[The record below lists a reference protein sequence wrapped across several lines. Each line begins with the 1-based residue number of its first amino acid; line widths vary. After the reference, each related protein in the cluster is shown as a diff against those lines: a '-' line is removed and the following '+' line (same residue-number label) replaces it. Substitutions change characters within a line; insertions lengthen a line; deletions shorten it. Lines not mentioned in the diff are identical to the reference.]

1 MSSAARTVNRVE
13 RRLTVPVIIAIVVTV
28 IAWASAFVVIRGTYE
43 HISGGALA
51 LGRLAVGAVF
61 LTIPLL
67 VARKWVRP
75 NGREWLLI
83 LGFGI
88 VWFGI
93 YNVALNIAESTVDAG
108 TTSMI
113 VNIGPILIALGSGLF
128 LREKVSGWVFFG
140 ALVAFSGVV
149 LIAVDSGALAL
160 TDPGV
165 LWCLLAAFAY
175 AGGVLFQK
183 IVLRRIPAAQVTWL
197 GCVIGLVACLPFAP
211 QLVTEVSTAPLPAIL
226 GVVYLGVVPT
236 ALAFST
242 WAYALQRMPA
252 SQLGV
257 STYVVPPL
265 VVLMALVFFQE
276 VPTWLA
282 ILGGVICLVGV
293 AVARRR
299 PRAPLAGAPGLVE
312 QDAVPAPRK
321 SLAE

>member
-1 MSSAARTVNRVE
+1 ME
-13 RRLTVPVIIAIVVTV
+13 RRLSGPVILAIVVTV
-28 IAWASAFVVIRGTYE
+28 VAWASAFVVIRGAAE

-51 LGRLAVGAVF
+51 LGRLAVGAIC
-61 LTIPLL
+61 LTVPLL
-67 VARKWVRP
+67 LARKWVRP
-75 NGREWLLI
+75 NVREWLLI
-83 LGFGI
+83 LGFGV

-93 YNVALNIAESTVDAG
+93 YNVVLNIAEETVDAG

-128 LREKVSGWVFFG
+128 LKEKVTGWVFFG
-140 ALVAFSGVV
+140 AVVAFAGVV
-149 LIAVDSGALAL
+149 LIAVGSGAITLG
-160 TDPGV
+160 DPGV
-165 LWCLLAAFAY
+165 IWCLVAALAY

-183 IVLRRIPAAQVTWL
+183 VVLRRIPAAQVTWL
-197 GCVIGLVACLPFAP
+197 GCTIGLVACLPFTP
-211 QLVTEVSTAPLPAIL
+211 QLVAQVSTAPLPAIL
-226 GVVYLGVVPT
+226 GMVYLGAVPT

-257 STYVVPPL
+257 STYIVPPL

-282 ILGGVICLVGV
+282 IAGGAICLVGV
-293 AVARRR
+293 AISRKR
-299 PRAPLAGAPGLVE
+299 PRTL
-312 QDAVPAPRK
+312 QTAVTQPAKDGPVPQARE